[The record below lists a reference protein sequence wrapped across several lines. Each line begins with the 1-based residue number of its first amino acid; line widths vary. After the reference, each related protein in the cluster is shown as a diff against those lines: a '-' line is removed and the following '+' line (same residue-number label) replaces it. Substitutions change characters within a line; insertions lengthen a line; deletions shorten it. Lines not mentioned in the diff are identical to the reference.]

1 VIPKQLDVPVLLVKA
16 QEFIPEINVETIPE
30 LMTDDFGWRRFY
42 SDLTILE
49 CDSNH
54 FSMLVEPS
62 PAQWVSGMLEWIKK
76 QFS

>member
-1 VIPKQLDVPVLLVKA
+1 
-16 QEFIPEINVETIPE
+16 VETIPE